1 MCTSEETDVTTTSI
15 TEVSISNLRDHSET
29 RSPEFIQLNKGLT
42 KLGFP
47 ERDKF
52 KKYSEIKNE

>member
-1 MCTSEETDVTTTSI
+1 M
-15 TEVSISNLRDHSET
+15 T
-29 RSPEFIQLNKGLT
+29 RSPEFIQLNKGIT

-52 KKYSEIKNE
+52 KKYSEIKNGIIINRHEKI